1 MKRNRIPGIIDWDS
15 VGVAFGNLFLSA
27 LTKIVDWVNNVF
39 KATIKTPEVEPEII
53 ERRLFTIHSGW
64 GHHIEWRE
72 DFSNRKVWGHL
83 PDLPEAGDYL
93 EAEMK
98 SGRKAIFRFVSVDR
112 QRDPPDMFFGK
123 VEDVG
128 YRDEIDCEALG
139 VPTEEH
145 KTMFL

>member
-1 MKRNRIPGIIDWDS
+1 MKRNRIPGIIDWDVFA
-15 VGVAFGNLFLSA
+15 VGLGNLFLPA
-27 LTKIVDWVNNVF
+27 LTKIGDWLDNIL
-39 KATIKTPEVEPEII
+39 KAAIKAPKVEPEII
-53 ERRLFTIHSGW
+53 ERRLFTIHGGW
-64 GHHIEWRE
+64 GHHIEWWE

-83 PDLPEAGDYL
+83 SDLPEVDDYL

-98 SGRKAIFRFVSVDR
+98 SGKKAIFRFVSVDR

-139 VPTEEH
+139 IPQEEH
-145 KTMFL
+145 KSMFL